1 MTETKKGFNL
11 FSYVNIGTII
21 IAGFLILIVALG
33 TFVGK
38 IPISMMLHDCITRF
52 GRNAILV
59 LAMLPAIQSG
69 TGPNFGLPVGIMCG
83 LLAECIAIENNFFG
97 VGFLLTSMILA
108 IIIASVVGFGYGKL
122 MNAVKG
128 SEMTIATYV
137 GFASVGLL
145 NLVWASTLFTSDKM
159 AWFLGDGLRTT
170 IQLDQVNANLIL
182 DRFLA
187 FKIGANITIPTGT
200 LLVVFILCYVLY
212 LFFRS
217 KTGVAISASGANPM
231 FARAAGLHVD
241 NNRIIASVISTILA
255 AIGIIIYGQSFGY
268 AQLYDAPM
276 MMAFPTV
283 AAILIG
289 GATAQRAKVFHV
301 VLGAFIFNSMLAT
314 SLPVINRLV
323 AGTDAAVLTDVIR
336 QVVQNGIILY
346 ALMQVKGGS
355 R

>member
-1 MTETKKGFNL
+1 MTETKEKFNI

-21 IAGFLILIVALG
+21 IGGFLLLVLAMGMVKGVPL
-33 TFVGK
+33 TA
-38 IPISMMLHDCITRF
+38 MLHDCITRF
-52 GRNAILV
+52 ARNGILV

-69 TGPNFGLPVGIMCG
+69 TGPYFGLPVGIMCG

-97 VGFLLTSMILA
+97 VGFLLVSAVLA
-108 IIIASVVGFGYGKL
+108 IIIATIVGYGYGKF

-128 SEMTIATYV
+128 SEMTISTYV
-137 GFASVGLL
+137 GFASVGLM
-145 NLVWASTLFTSDKM
+145 NLVWVSTLFKSDKM
-159 AWFLGDGLRTT
+159 VWFLGDGLRTT

-182 DRFLA
+182 DKFLS
-187 FKIGANITIPTGT
+187 FKIGQYITIPTGSMLIV
-200 LLVVFILCYVLY
+200 LLLCFVLY

-217 KTGVAISASGANPM
+217 KPGVAISASGANPM

-241 NNRIIASVISTILA
+241 NSRVLASILSTVLA
-255 AIGIIIYGQSFGY
+255 ALGIIVYGQSFGY
-268 AQLYDAPM
+268 VQLYDAPM
-276 MMAFPTV
+276 MMAFPAV

-289 GATAQRAKVFHV
+289 GATALRAKVFHV
-301 VLGAFIFNSMLAT
+301 ILGAFIFNSLLAT
-314 SLPVINRLV
+314 SLPVINRMLV
-323 AGTDAAVLTDVIR
+323 GTDAAVLTDVIR

>member
-1 MTETKKGFNL
+1 MTETKKTFNI

-21 IAGFLILIVALG
+21 IGGFLLVIVAMG
-33 TFVGK
+33 TVAG
-38 IPISMMLHDCITRF
+38 IPLTMMLNDCITRF
-52 GRNAILV
+52 GRMGILV

-97 VGFLLTSMILA
+97 WGFILVSTVLA
-108 IIIASVVGFGYGKL
+108 IIIAIIVGYGYGKL

-137 GFASVGLL
+137 GFASVGLM
-145 NLVWASTLFTSDKM
+145 NLVWVSTLFTSDKM

-182 DRFLA
+182 DKFLA

-200 LLVVFILCYVLY
+200 LLIVFLLCYLLY

-217 KTGVAISASGANPM
+217 KPGVAISASGANPM

-241 NNRIIASVISTILA
+241 NNRIIASILSTVLA
-255 AIGIIIYGQSFGY
+255 ALGIIIYGQSFGY
-268 AQLYDAPM
+268 VQLYDAPM

-289 GATAQRAKVFHV
+289 GATASRAKVFHV
-301 VLGAFIFNSMLAT
+301 ILGAFIFNSMLAT
-314 SLPVINRLV
+314 SLPVINRMLV
-323 AGTDAAVLTDVIR
+323 GTDASVLTDVIR

>member
-1 MTETKKGFNL
+1 MTETKKTFNI

-21 IAGFLILIVALG
+21 IGGFLLVIVAMG
-33 TFVGK
+33 TVAG
-38 IPISMMLHDCITRF
+38 IPLTMMLNDCITRF
-52 GRNAILV
+52 GRMGILV

-97 VGFLLTSMILA
+97 WGFLLVSTVLA
-108 IIIASVVGFGYGKL
+108 IIIAIIVGYGYGKL

-137 GFASVGLL
+137 GFASVGLM
-145 NLVWASTLFTSDKM
+145 NLVWVSTLFTSDKM

-170 IQLDQVNANLIL
+170 IQLDQVNANLIM
-182 DRFLA
+182 DKFLA

-200 LLVVFILCYVLY
+200 LLIVFLFCYLLY

-217 KTGVAISASGANPM
+217 KPGVAISASGANPM

-241 NNRIIASVISTILA
+241 NNRIIASILSTVLA
-255 AIGIIIYGQSFGY
+255 ALGIIIYGQSFGY
-268 AQLYDAPM
+268 VQLYDAPM

-289 GATAQRAKVFHV
+289 GATASRAKVFHV
-301 VLGAFIFNSMLAT
+301 ILGAFIFNSMLAT
-314 SLPVINRLV
+314 SLPVINRMLV
-323 AGTDAAVLTDVIR
+323 GTDASVLTDVIR